1 MSTVVL
7 GSVTG
12 GPGVS
17 TLAAGLT
24 AVWPD
29 GSDTAVLV
37 EADPDGGRLAAELGV
52 AAEPGLVAAA
62 LSARGPGCLG
72 ADLVAQSAV
81 QIDGWWL
88 MPGPPSP
95 EQAWAV
101 LSRSAAVLARVF
113 SATPEIGWVV
123 DCGRLSTR
131 SPAMPFAT
139 AADVVVLLSAGTF
152 GALQLL
158 PSRVSVLAA
167 SGCTVGVAVSGSTS
181 WPAEEI
187 AGFVGCDVVAM
198 LPSVRVRRA
207 ARSMAGGEWA
217 AWWSAVRGLASYLHA
232 ISASEVASK

>member
-7 GSVTG
+7 GSVSG

-17 TLAAGLT
+17 TLAVGLT

-29 GSDTAVLV
+29 GDAAAVLV

-62 LSARGPGCLG
+62 LAARAPDCVG
-72 ADLVAQSAV
+72 ADLVTQAAV
-81 QIDGWWL
+81 QIDAWWL
-88 MPGPPSP
+88 MPAPPSP

-101 LSRSAAVLARVF
+101 LSRSAAVLSRAF
-113 SATPEIGWVV
+113 SAAPEIGWVL
-123 DCGRLSTR
+123 DGGRLSTR
-131 SPAMPFAT
+131 SPAMPLAT
-139 AADVVVLLSAGTF
+139 TADMVVLVSAGTF

-158 PSRVSVLAA
+158 PSRVSVLATA
-167 SGCTVGVAVSGSTS
+167 GCNVGVAVSGSTS

-217 AWWSAVRGLASYLHA
+217 AWWSAVRDLAAYLHA
-232 ISASEVASK
+232 MSASEVVSR